1 MSRRVISTWAQT
13 LGLAAIVIAFITIS
27 ETFNVATMALS
38 LVVAAV
44 VFFVARGALDLTGR
58 DRTDR
63 PPAFR
68 DVKVL
73 ALGAQIVAVAALHTF
88 LAFLWQNF
96 RDRTD
101 DIGLELG
108 FDFLDQPG
116 GITIAD
122 NPLSAN
128 DQVKEAILAGFENTI
143 RIIIFGIPLALVL
156 GTLVGIARLSSNW
169 LLGKIATL
177 YVEIFRNIPALV
189 VILMTW
195 SIYLNALP
203 SSAEGSRKPLG
214 EWFIFNNSRFSF
226 PSIKGL
232 ENWETY
238 RFFILLAIVAAIAV
252 WVWRTR
258 LFNETGTPHRRSLWS
273 AVAFFAIGLVGF
285 VALGGPFELSKPLV
299 DEAGRVYTD
308 GFRMQMP
315 FAAIF
320 TGLVVYTGT
329 HISEIVRGSILAVH
343 KGQDEA
349 ANALA
354 LSGIQRYRFVILPQA
369 LRIAFP
375 PLINQF
381 LNFSKNSSLAIAI
394 GFAEV
399 TAVVNNLFGQSQ
411 PAPQLILILM
421 LSYLV
426 LSLILS
432 VIGNLINRRLQL
444 VGR

>member
-1 MSRRVISTWAQT
+1 MNRRTLGTWGQT
-13 LGLAAIVIAFITIS
+13 LGLAGIVIAVIAVRG
-27 ETFNVATMALS
+27 TFNIVTLGLS
-38 LVVAAV
+38 LLVAAA
-44 VFFVARGALDLTGR
+44 VFFALRGVLDLTGR

-63 PPAFR
+63 PPAYR

-73 ALGAQIVAVAALHTF
+73 ALGAQVLAVAAIHTF

-101 DIGLELG
+101 DIGLNLS

-128 DQVKEAILAGFENTI
+128 DQVRAAIQAGLENTI
-143 RIIIFGIPLALVL
+143 RIIILGIPLALVV

-169 LLGKIATL
+169 LLEKIATL
-177 YVEIFRNIPALV
+177 YVEVFRNIPVLV
-189 VILMTW
+189 VILIAW
-195 SIYLNALP
+195 SVYLNALP
-203 SSAEGSRKPLG
+203 SSFEGSRKPLG
-214 EWFIFNNSRFSF
+214 EWFIFNNSRFAF
-226 PSIKGL
+226 PSVKGL
-232 ENWETY
+232 DNFETY
-238 RFFILLAIVAAIAV
+238 RVVILVAIVAAIAV
-252 WVWRTR
+252 WIWRTR

-273 AVAFFAIGLVGF
+273 AGSFLAIGAVGF
-285 VALGGPFELSKPLV
+285 VALGGPFELSKPVV

-308 GFRMQMP
+308 GVRMQMP

-426 LSLILS
+426 ISLVLSLI
-432 VIGNLINRRLQL
+432 GNLVNRRLQL